1 MGAVKEAK
9 DIIIE
14 KGIVPIAK
22 KISSYFQEPVETL
35 GQADLL
41 IRDLISKGYIS
52 KASDL
57 LNMSPADLR
66 ALRMERD
73 RQLLQAQSNKALPIT
88 LKPKSEPEQ
97 ETNIEEILSDEFV
110 QDTPEPFDFAQDV
123 VQDAADE
130 IKLSDQD
137 FINAANALPSKE
149 TMNNPFFGSFYKDK
163 VADMNLKNRA
173 EIFKKGLESTPETP
187 KVDTPNPAQMES
199 FFKTKSA
206 VANAKHEYIS
216 RKFQLIKKVN
226 PDAIPQDYPSYKN
239 FMIALEKEADQINE
253 ENLSKLPEITSSI
266 PEFKMVPKTKKQ
278 STSEFK
284 ATAFEEQYKNRIYS
298 LWQDKIPDLI
308 AGHELMVKRLM
319 EIGDKRFLEQVK
331 YPVFFTNSTRNMA
344 HIRLE
349 NSLVKLRNRR
359 MELTSGVK
367 LRNRNRE
374 KINEI
379 NRIIKNIS
387 ADMAA
392 LGVETRLYD
401 PVSKKFKVYGKAFSS
416 PKQLYD
422 SIQEKQN
429 LKFLGSVDQKYDVL
443 NQDTPKYVSLEG
455 NQFVLPEGFEEGG
468 FASIEEV
475 LEY

>member
-1 MGAVKEAK
+1 MANVVDNIVVKLIK
-9 DIIIE
+9 DGLLQPGQVIT
-14 KGIVPIAK
+14 AK
-22 KISSYFQEPVETL
+22 KYLDNL
-35 GQADLL
+35 GGIDNLDAVQRNALVSKMM
-41 IRDLISKGYIS
+41 RDIEILDS
-52 KASDL
+52 
-57 LNMSPADLR
+57 M
-66 ALRMERD
+66 
-73 RQLLQAQSNKALPIT
+73 QNKKV
-88 LKPKSEPEQ
+88 KPKIQEQ
-97 ETNIEEILSDEFV
+97 EDPIDIFDEI
-110 QDTPEPFDFAQDV
+110 AQV
-123 VQDAADE
+123 EDAAPIKQVSTDE
-130 IKLSDQD
+130 IKLSNQD
-137 FINAANALPSKE
+137 FINAANAMPSLE
-149 TMNNPFFGSFYKDK
+149 TMNNPFFGSFYKNK

-173 EIFKKGLESTPETP
+173 EIFKKGLEATPEP
-187 KVDTPNPAQMES
+187 KKVDTLNPAQMES

-216 RKFQLIKKVN
+216 RKFQLIKKEN

-239 FMIALEKEADQINE
+239 FMIALEKEADPINA
-253 ENLSKLPEITSSI
+253 ENLNKLPEITSAI
-266 PEFKMVPKTKKQ
+266 PEFKMVSKTKKQ
-278 STSEFK
+278 SSSEVK

-331 YPVFFTNSTRNMA
+331 YPVFFTNRTRNSA

-367 LRNRNRE
+367 LRNRNSE

-379 NRIIKNIS
+379 NRIIKNINN
-387 ADMAA
+387 DMTA

-401 PVSKKFKVYGKAFSS
+401 PVSKKFKIYGKAFSS

-429 LKFLGSVDQKYDVL
+429 LKFLGSLDQKYDVL

-468 FASIEEV
+468 LVSFEEV
-475 LEY
+475 LEYNNG

>member
-14 KGIVPIAK
+14 KGIVPLAK
-22 KISSYFQEPVETL
+22 KISSYFKEPVETL
-35 GQADLL
+35 GQADIL
-41 IRDLISKGYIS
+41 IRDLISKGLIR

-57 LNMSPADLR
+57 LNMSPEDLR

-73 RQLLQAQSNKALPIT
+73 RILLEAESNKALPIT
-88 LKPKSEPEQ
+88 LKPKPEPEQ

-123 VQDAADE
+123 VQDATDE
-130 IKLSDQD
+130 IQLRPQD
-137 FINAANALPSKE
+137 IINAANALPSKE
-149 TMNNPFFGSFYKDK
+149 TMSNPFFGSFYKDN
-163 VADMNLKNRA
+163 VDYMNVKNRA
-173 EIFKKGLESTPETP
+173 ELFKKGLEATPETP
-187 KVDTPNPAQMES
+187 KVVMPD
-199 FFKTKSA
+199 FKTRYA
-206 VANAKHEYIS
+206 VSDAKQKYTS
-216 RKFQLIKKVN
+216 NKFQLIKKEN

-239 FMIALEKEADQINE
+239 FMIALEKEADQINA
-253 ENLSKLPEITSSI
+253 ENLNKLPEITSAI

-278 STSEFK
+278 SNSEVK

-379 NRIIKNIS
+379 NRIIKNIND
-387 ADMAA
+387 DMVA

-401 PVSKKFKVYGKAFSS
+401 PVSKKFKIYGKAFSS

-429 LKFLGSVDQKYDVL
+429 LKFLGSLDQKYDVL

>member
-1 MGAVKEAK
+1 MGTFKEALEQG
-9 DIIIE
+9 IIP
-14 KGIVPIAK
+14 VAK

-57 LNMSPADLR
+57 LNMSPDDLR
-66 ALRMERD
+66 AMRMERD
-73 RQLLQAQSNKALPIT
+73 RALLQAQSDKALKIR
-88 LKPKSEPEQ
+88 LKPKPEPEQ
-97 ETNIEEILSDEFV
+97 ETTIEEILSDEFV
-110 QDTPEPFDFAQDV
+110 QDTPEPFDFAQDT
-123 VQDAADE
+123 VQEAADE
-130 IKLSDQD
+130 IKLSNQD

-149 TMNNPFFGSFYKDK
+149 TMNNPFFGSFYKDN
-163 VADMNLKNRA
+163 VDYMDVKNRA
-173 EIFKKGLESTPETP
+173 ELFKKGLEATPETP
-187 KVDTPNPAQMES
+187 KVVMPD
-199 FFKTKSA
+199 FKTRYA
-206 VANAKHEYIS
+206 VSDAKQKYVID
-216 RKFQLIKKVN
+216 KFQLIKKEN
-226 PDAIPQDYPSYKN
+226 PDAIPQDYPSYRN

-253 ENLSKLPEITSSI
+253 KNLNNLPEVTTSI
-266 PEFKMVPKTKKQ
+266 PEFKIVPKAKKQ
-278 STSEFK
+278 SQSEF
-284 ATAFEEQYKNRIYS
+284 TGTSFQEDYKNRIYS
-298 LWQDKIPDLI
+298 IWQDKIPDI
-308 AGHELMVKRLM
+308 RAGHELMITRRK
-319 EIGDKRFLEQVK
+319 EIGDERFLNQVK
-331 YPVFFTNSTRNMA
+331 YPVFFTNSIRNSA

-359 MELTSGVK
+359 IELTSGVK

-379 NRIIKNIS
+379 NRIIKNINH
-387 ADMAA
+387 DMAA

-429 LKFLGSVDQKYDVL
+429 LKFLGSLDQKYDVL

-455 NQFVLPEGFEEGG
+455 NQFILPEGYEEGG
-468 FASIEEV
+468 FASLEEV

>member
-1 MGAVKEAK
+1 MGTVKETR

-14 KGIVPIAK
+14 KGIVPLAK
-22 KISSYFQEPVETL
+22 KISSYFKEPVENL
-35 GQADLL
+35 GQADFL
-41 IRDLISKGYIS
+41 IKDLISKGLIRQ
-52 KASDL
+52 ASDL

-73 RQLLQAQSNKALPIT
+73 RILLEAESNKALPIT
-88 LKPKSEPEQ
+88 LKPKPEPEQ
-97 ETNIEEILSDEFV
+97 ETTIEEILSNEFV
-110 QDTPEPFDFAQDV
+110 QDTPEPFDFTQDV
-123 VQDAADE
+123 IQDAPDE
-130 IKLSDQD
+130 IKLRPQD
-137 FINAANALPSKE
+137 IINAANALPSKE
-149 TMNNPFFGSFYKDK
+149 TMSNPFFGSMYQDPKYMSLKD
-163 VADMNLKNRA
+163 RA
-173 EIFKKGLESTPETP
+173 ESIKRGLQATPEP
-187 KVDTPNPAQMES
+187 KKVDIPNPAQMES
-199 FFKTKSA
+199 FFKTQAA
-206 VANAKHEYIS
+206 VGNAKQKYIS
-216 RKFQLIKKVN
+216 NKFQLIKKEN

-239 FMIALEKEADQINE
+239 FMIALEKEADQINA
-253 ENLSKLPEITSSI
+253 ENLNKLPEITSAI
-266 PEFKMVPKTKKQ
+266 PEFKMVSKTKKQ

-284 ATAFEEQYKNRIYS
+284 ATAFEEQYKNRMYA

-379 NRIIKNIS
+379 NRIIKNIND
-387 ADMAA
+387 DMVA

-401 PVSKKFKVYGKAFSS
+401 PVSKKFKIYGKAFSS

-429 LKFLGSVDQKYDVL
+429 LKFLGSLDQKYDVL